1 MVALLATAVCLLGEV
16 ALFFTAVS
24 SIRHLLVMLLSGYL
38 LTWALYGFLS
48 SSSHAELVKR
58 FSLMTSAIALCLV
71 VAEGIALLGLVDYR
85 SVLGAFES
93 TNALSVTGRHADR
106 ELLWQ
111 HDPYY
116 RYEKPYQGNLGAAL
130 CRPPDPLQTVAVR
143 YDRHGFRNRSDLQQA
158 DIVVI
163 GDSYIEGYMTSEEK
177 LATTLLGQLQG
188 KTVANLGHS
197 GYGPQQELVVLTR
210 YGLPLHPQIVIW
222 AFFEG
227 NDFEDAERYEE
238 NVARGGSPLWRNV
251 WSRSLTRNVLAR
263 TLRPAKAC
271 IPNTKIEQ
279 YQAQFMDRL
288 HLATPVL
295 FAPSEMKPFSES
307 RLNKALLSIAEAARL
322 CREQNI
328 EFIVA
333 FVPEKYRVYRDLPN
347 VTWSSKAME
356 SWTVN
361 GAPTE
366 MARRLANLQLDIHFV
381 DLTPALRI
389 ASRMGLTTYLPDDT
403 HWTDVGNRV
412 VAARL
417 DEALASLTL
426 QARRP

>member
-1 MVALLATAVCLLGEV
+1 MVAFLATAVCLAGEV
-16 ALFFTAVS
+16 ALIVRGISA
-24 SIRHLLVMLLSGYL
+24 IRHLLALLLFGYL
-38 LTWALYGFLS
+38 LAWAWYGLLS
-48 SSSHAELVKR
+48 SVTHAELVKR
-58 FSLMTSAIALCLV
+58 FSLMTCSLALCLIIV
-71 VAEGIALLGLVDYR
+71 EGAALLGLVDYR
-85 SVLGAFES
+85 DVWGSFERNNS
-93 TNALSVTGRHADR
+93 LSLPGRHADR

-116 RYEKPYQGNLGAAL
+116 RYEEPYQGNLGAAL
-130 CRPPDPLQTVAVR
+130 CRPPDPLQTIAVR

-177 LATTLLGQLQG
+177 LATTLLSQLQG

-210 YGLPLHPQIVIW
+210 YGLPLHPQTVIW

-227 NDFEDAERYEE
+227 NDFNDAERYEE
-238 NVARGGSPLWRNV
+238 KVARGGNPLWRNL

-263 TLRPAKAC
+263 ILRPAKTC

-279 YQAQFMDRL
+279 YQAQFMDQL

-295 FAPSEMKPFSES
+295 FAPSEREPFSES
-307 RLNKALLSIAEAARL
+307 RLNKALFSIAEAAKL

-328 EFIVA
+328 QFIVA

-347 VTWSSKAME
+347 VTWSSKAVG
-356 SWTVN
+356 SWTVSSV
-361 GAPTE
+361 PTE
-366 MARRLANLQLDIHFV
+366 MARRLEQLQLDIHFV
-381 DLTPALRI
+381 DLTPALRA

-403 HWTDVGNRV
+403 HWTDAGNRV
-412 VAARL
+412 VAAKL
-417 DEALASLTL
+417 DEVLASLTL